1 VIKARAAMVMNHRG
15 DGPSSTAAVYAA
27 LVWDI
32 LVALS
37 KALAAVWTG
46 SASMTS
52 EAIHSFVDTTNET
65 LLLYGIIRVAFGRLR
80 EVGCPG
86 SQSARQTRRRQ
97 VDRLSHSGAIPCI
110 STYLSRTGTV
120 P

>member
-37 KALAAVWTG
+37 KALAQNKKA
-46 SASMTS
+46 
-52 EAIHSFVDTTNET
+52 AINDRDWV
-65 LLLYGIIRVAFGRLR
+65 
-80 EVGCPG
+80 
-86 SQSARQTRRRQ
+86 SARFDAPNRSES
-97 VDRLSHSGAIPCI
+97 VLK
-110 STYLSRTGTV
+110 
-120 P
+120 

>member
-52 EAIHSFVDTTNET
+52 EAIHSFVDTTNEI
-65 LLLYGIIRVAFGRLR
+65 LLLHGIHRSQQEAVPTTLSATEEKYFFGASWCR
-80 EVGCPG
+80 
-86 SQSARQTRRRQ
+86 S
-97 VDRLSHSGAIPCI
+97 
-110 STYLSRTGTV
+110 
-120 P
+120 

>member
-52 EAIHSFVDTTNET
+52 EAIHSFVDTTNEI
-65 LLLYGIIRVAFGRLR
+65 LLLHGIHRSQQEADADHPFGYGREIFFGASWCR
-80 EVGCPG
+80 
-86 SQSARQTRRRQ
+86 S
-97 VDRLSHSGAIPCI
+97 
-110 STYLSRTGTV
+110 
-120 P
+120 